1 MLVNCNNDILR
12 RRTLFPK
19 PQKKNCFCILASK
32 AFFSTRYNMM
42 FGCCRRPRASYYW
55 TSDLCYLEILLHA
68 PSNLGTQ

>member
-1 MLVNCNNDILR
+1 M
-12 RRTLFPK
+12 RTVSQTSKERLFLYSRLK
-19 PQKKNCFCILASK
+19 SFLLA
-32 AFFSTRYNMM
+32 RYNMM